1 LVDKTPDTLNFADWL
16 LENLRAAQRHS
27 LNLGQ
32 TCAARTHA
40 NSPRPALTGR
50 EHASS

>member
-1 LVDKTPDTLNFADWL
+1 LVDQSLDTLNFADWR

-32 TCAARTHA
+32 TCAAHTHA
-40 NSPRPALTGR
+40 NSPYPASTGR
-50 EHASS
+50 MPASS